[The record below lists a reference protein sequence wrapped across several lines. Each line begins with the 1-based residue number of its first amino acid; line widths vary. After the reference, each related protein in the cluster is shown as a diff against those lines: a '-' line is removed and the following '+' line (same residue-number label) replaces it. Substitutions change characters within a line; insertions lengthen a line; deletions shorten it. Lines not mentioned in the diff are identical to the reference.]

1 MKHNRAASTIGKLFL
16 AFSFLFSIGIWT
28 STTAQAQWQ
37 NDRYERQ
44 SDSEYRRE
52 QRRREREYRRQQR
65 RQNRDSYG
73 NNSGY
78 GYGNN
83 GYGYGNNGY
92 RDADGYGN
100 YGGSFNLRQTALNAG
115 FADGVKEGRRDRE
128 RRERYD
134 FSDEGNY
141 RSGDRDYSSR
151 MGDKDTYRRYY
162 REAFQHGYADGYGG
176 Y

>member
-1 MKHNRAASTIGKLFL
+1 MRQNRAASKLGKLFL
-16 AFSFLFSIGIWT
+16 AFSLLFGIGVWT

-37 NDRYERQ
+37 DDRYESQRER
-44 SDSEYRRE
+44 EYRRE
-52 QRRREREYRRQQR
+52 QRRREREARRDQR
-65 RQNRDSYG
+65 RQNRDYYG
-73 NNSGY
+73 NSGY

-83 GYGYGNNGY
+83 GYGY

-115 FADGVKEGRRDRE
+115 FADGHKEGRKDRE
-128 RRERYD
+128 RRDRYD
-134 FSDEGNY
+134 YTDEGDY

-151 MGDKDTYRRYY
+151 LGDKDIYRRYY
-162 REAFQHGYADGYGG
+162 REAFSHGYADGYGG